1 VWARTGTRPTALRQT
16 EYQWL
21 YVWAAVDP
29 FGGQC
34 HLMITPTVNTDLMNR
49 FLADLGQTL
58 APDEHAVMI
67 LDNAGWHVANALNVP
82 QNITL
87 LHLPPYSPELNASE
101 RLWHHLR
108 SHHLANR
115 VYADYSDIFRQVNLA
130 CDSITPERIQ
140 TLCAV
145 SWLPHPS

>member
-1 VWARTGTRPTALRQT
+1 VWARTGSRPIALHQT
-16 EYQWL
+16 DYEWL

-29 FGGQC
+29 FSGQC

-58 APDEHAVMI
+58 SPQEHAIMI
-67 LDNAGWHVANALNVP
+67 LDNAGWHVADALKVP
-82 QNITL
+82 NNITL

-130 CDSITPERIQ
+130 CDSVTPELIK

-145 SWLPHPS
+145 PWLVHPY